1 MSEALSKVVE
11 DADFWVFHVERS
23 QLDWGTGT
31 AQSPRLVIRKGEPI
45 ELSGTLDPR
54 LVKSKRVRLIA
65 SWKDGGTIDVNLTRQ
80 TLVILIPS
88 DSASQKMKQF
98 NTDVVSGVG
107 SRWLTPGT
115 AGFLSILPLLVA
127 LIGYTISYIADR
139 NFRRVANTGDR
150 NIPYPPSFWFDHIG
164 AVAWYTW
171 PLTLAGAIAIVFIR
185 VTSGGLRI
193 RREVGA
199 KTSILS
205 LLYKLRTQ
213 GFRFEN
219 MRQVIVGVL
228 IGVGVALLT
237 TWFVRK

>member
-1 MSEALSKVVE
+1 
-11 DADFWVFHVERS
+11 
-23 QLDWGTGT
+23 
-31 AQSPRLVIRKGEPI
+31 
-45 ELSGTLDPR
+45 
-54 LVKSKRVRLIA
+54 
-65 SWKDGGTIDVNLTRQ
+65 
-80 TLVILIPS
+80 
-88 DSASQKMKQF
+88 
-98 NTDVVSGVG
+98 
-107 SRWLTPGT
+107 
-115 AGFLSILPLLVA
+115 
-127 LIGYTISYIADR
+127 
-139 NFRRVANTGDR
+139 
-150 NIPYPPSFWFDHIG
+150 
-164 AVAWYTW
+164 
-171 PLTLAGAIAIVFIR
+171 AIAIVFIR